1 MIAESASAVA
11 VLAARPDASL
21 RQRHPRQLIPAI
33 RRRRARGRLF
43 QRSLTAEAEPNLP
56 CRWPQRWRGQ
66 GAPGDPVVVT

>member
-11 VLAARPDASL
+11 GLAAARMPRYNSTAAAFPINRFL
-21 RQRHPRQLIPAI
+21 QRGATHRQLIPAI

-56 CRWPQRWRGQ
+56 RRWPQR
-66 GAPGDPVVVT
+66 